1 MTKRKLILILL
12 LTIGGIRPACADI
25 FGSSGGLKNE
35 GDRSV
40 KAKITHASGAYEWVR
55 LPRGASLDL
64 PEGTRSVLLADDDE
78 SQHLFEPRDRM
89 RVAVIHPGGERE
101 ELTELGKVLD
111 LSVHPLRPALREEI
125 ELRPLMEAAE
135 NQGRQDQ
142 QKG

>member
-1 MTKRKLILILL
+1 MKCWSVFILL
-12 LTIGGIRPACADI
+12 MLLGGLSPAAADI
-25 FGSSGGLKNE
+25 FGSSGGLRNE

-40 KAKITHASGAYEWVR
+40 KVKVVYANGAYEWVR

-64 PEGTRSVLLADDDE
+64 PEGARSVLLADDDE

-101 ELTELGKVLD
+101 EITELGKVLN
-111 LSVHPLRPALREEI
+111 LNAHPLRPALREEI
-125 ELRPLMEAAE
+125 QLRPLMEAAE